1 MENQTI
7 LNTGATTEDSLRTV
21 INDNGSQNPVSLFTT
36 GSIIDN
42 RYQVI
47 SRINRNSGEAD
58 IYKVADLQDNDAVKA
73 LKLFHRRDAIKDEVV
88 KRLLL
93 KIYLNILKH
102 TERLKSL
109 RILLTVSTCML
120 WLLQAIRYSQ
130 VLVHSTVVN
139 SRNSL
144 RYHAQDLKNYAYMI

>member
-21 INDNGSQNPVSLFTT
+21 VNNNYSQKPVSLFTT

-73 LKLFHRRDAIKDEVV
+73 LKLFHRRDAIKDEV
-88 KRLLL
+88 
-93 KIYLNILKH
+93 
-102 TERLKSL
+102 
-109 RILLTVSTCML
+109 
-120 WLLQAIRYSQ
+120 
-130 VLVHSTVVN
+130 
-139 SRNSL
+139 
-144 RYHAQDLKNYAYMI
+144 

>member
-144 RYHAQDLKNYAYMI
+144 RYILTFA

>member
-120 WLLQAIRYSQ
+120 WLLKQ
-130 VLVHSTVVN
+130 
-139 SRNSL
+139 
-144 RYHAQDLKNYAYMI
+144 YATHKFLYTPQS

>member
-1 MENQTI
+1 M
-7 LNTGATTEDSLRTV
+7 TV
-21 INDNGSQNPVSLFTT
+21 LYYFQFS
-36 GSIIDN
+36 
-42 RYQVI
+42 VI
-47 SRINRNSGEAD
+47 FGH
-58 IYKVADLQDNDAVKA
+58 A
-73 LKLFHRRDAIKDEVV
+73 LKQII
-88 KRLLL
+88 LLL

-144 RYHAQDLKNYAYMI
+144 RYILTFA